1 VVNVREFTKEAN
13 NSLVGFVQWLV
24 VFRGWI
30 LRPIQRLRLLA
41 KDFSMSGHPKQIFHG
56 ISRAIFARLRRKA
69 SKFGIRVASPKG
81 EAVKDGVVIQW
92 NYDPGAE
99 LLEVECRAPFWLNST
114 QVSRNLRDEIEV
126 VLRSARAA

>member
-1 VVNVREFTKEAN
+1 MQRREFTKEAN
-13 NSLVGFVQWLV
+13 NSWIGFVQWLV

-30 LRPIQRLRLLA
+30 LRPTQRLNFLT
-41 KDFSMSGHPKQIFHG
+41 KDFLMSGNPKQTFHG
-56 ISRAIFARLRRKA
+56 ITRAIFARLRRKA

>member
-1 VVNVREFTKEAN
+1 
-13 NSLVGFVQWLV
+13 
-24 VFRGWI
+24 
-30 LRPIQRLRLLA
+30 
-41 KDFSMSGHPKQIFHG
+41 MSGNPKQTFHG

-99 LLEVECRAPFWLNST
+99 LL
-114 QVSRNLRDEIEV
+114 
-126 VLRSARAA
+126 

>member
-1 VVNVREFTKEAN
+1 M
-13 NSLVGFVQWLV
+13 GFCAPSRDLK
-24 VFRGWI
+24 
-30 LRPIQRLRLLA
+30 LST
-41 KDFSMSGHPKQIFHG
+41 KDFLMSGNTKQTFHG
-56 ISRAIFARLRRKA
+56 ITRAIFARLRRKA

-99 LLEVECRAPFWLNST
+99 LLEVECRTPFWLNST
-114 QVSRNLRDEIEV
+114 QVSRNLRAEIEV

>member
-1 VVNVREFTKEAN
+1 
-13 NSLVGFVQWLV
+13 
-24 VFRGWI
+24 
-30 LRPIQRLRLLA
+30 
-41 KDFSMSGHPKQIFHG
+41 MSGNPKQTFHG

-69 SKFGIRVASPKG
+69 SRFGIRVAGAKG
-81 EAVKDGVVIQW
+81 EAVKDGIVIQW

-99 LLEVECRAPFWLNST
+99 LLEVECRTPFWLNST

>member
-1 VVNVREFTKEAN
+1 
-13 NSLVGFVQWLV
+13 
-24 VFRGWI
+24 
-30 LRPIQRLRLLA
+30 
-41 KDFSMSGHPKQIFHG
+41 MSGNPKQTFHG
-56 ISRAIFARLRRKA
+56 ITRAIFARLRRKA

-114 QVSRNLRDEIEV
+114 QVSRNVRDEIEV
-126 VLRSARAA
+126 VLRSSARAA